1 MDKRVFVGAAALIF
15 AVSAAVTIVW
25 CASMPASMVWMRM
38 PGQTWL
44 GAAASFLGMWIV
56 MMVAMM
62 LPSLAPMLWRDHQ
75 SVGGTLLVGTGYFL
89 VWATIGLAVYP
100 IGVAIAALDF
110 PRAIAVAVVIGLGVS
125 IQFATWGT
133 RCPTFPMDGT
143 THWRHGV
150 RLGLSCGYCC
160 AGLMAI
166 LLVVG
171 VSDLRAMA
179 LITVAVTVVRL
190 VPGARRTT
198 HAALHDTRST

>member
-1 MDKRVFVGAAALIF
+1 MDKRLFVGAAALVF
-15 AVSAAVTIVW
+15 AVSAAITVVW

-38 PGQTWL
+38 PCQTWL
-44 GAAASFLGMWIV
+44 GAAASFLGMWVV

-62 LPSLAPMLWRDHQ
+62 LPSLAPMLWRDYQ

-89 VWATIGLAVYP
+89 VWAMIGLAVYP
-100 IGVAIAALDF
+100 IGVAVAALDL
-110 PRAIAVAVVIGLGVS
+110 PRAVAVAVVIGLAVA

-133 RCPTFPMDGT
+133 RCPTFPLDGT

-198 HAALHDTRST
+198 HAALHDTRSM